1 MMIRLPI
8 LPMAICALTLVSCGG
23 SATPPSRAT
32 AASTPAAPTAAQA
45 GVTEVHI
52 SDFKITPAA
61 ITRSGSSVTF
71 AVHNDGPTVHNLTV
85 RDSSGKV
92 VASTRT
98 LKPGASE
105 TTSVQ
110 LAPGNYTIF
119 CSVPGHESLGMRG
132 TLVVSE

>member
-8 LPMAICALTLVSCGG
+8 LLMATCALVLVSCGG
-23 SATPPSRAT
+23 SATPSRA
-32 AASTPAAPTAAQA
+32 A
-45 GVTEVHI
+45 GGATEVHI

-61 ITRSGSSVTF
+61 ITTSGSSVKL

-85 RDSSGKV
+85 RDGSGKV
-92 VASTRT
+92 VASTKA
-98 LKPGASE
+98 LKPGGSE

-110 LAPGNYTIF
+110 LASGTYTTF
-119 CSVPGHESLGMRG
+119 CSLPGHESLGMRG

>member
-8 LPMAICALTLVSCGG
+8 LLMATCALALVSCGG
-23 SATPPSRAT
+23 SATASR
-32 AASTPAAPTAAQA
+32 PAGSA
-45 GVTEVHI
+45 TEVHI
-52 SDFKITPAA
+52 SDFKITPAV

-92 VASTRT
+92 VASTKT
-98 LKPGASE
+98 LKPGGSE

-110 LAPGNYTIF
+110 LAPGTYTTF
-119 CSVPGHESLGMRG
+119 CSLPGHESLGMRG
-132 TLVVSE
+132 TLVVTE